1 MTSLS
6 TSVQAASVGSPAY
19 SQSFP
24 CEPATA
30 EAGRKL
36 VRQVLSVWR
45 LDRIADRAELI
56 VTELIAN
63 ATRHTS
69 CAEIRLVVRRLA
81 PAQIRVGIVDRA
93 PSRLPVVPGRAEDD
107 DESGRGLFLVEAVA
121 ARWGYDLHG
130 SRGCLWAKEVWA
142 EIHDDHEGADNSEP

>member
-30 EAGRKL
+30 GTSRRL
-36 VRQVLSVWR
+36 VRQVLAVWG
-45 LDRIADRAELI
+45 LDRIADRAELT

-69 CAEIRLVVRRLA
+69 CPEIRLVIRRLA
-81 PAQIRVGIVDRA
+81 SAQVRLGVVDRE
-93 PSRLPVVPGRAEDD
+93 PSRLPVLGSAADD
-107 DESGRGLFLVEAVA
+107 DESGRGLFLVDKIAD
-121 ARWGYDLHG
+121 RWGYDLHG
-130 SRGCLWAKEVWA
+130 SGGRLWAKEVWA
-142 EIHDDHEGADNSEP
+142 EIHDEGGE